1 MWWRQYEDGNT
12 ARQGIQVIEQI
23 VAATKRFGFVEST
36 NNISGRSQPSVGR
49 DYLVS
54 PALFRQRVQG
64 FYTRPQGQLM
74 ACSLIVSISTLLTL
88 FACWKH
94 KLFSWGINQQLGT
107 LLHCFLSCLY
117 FPFFLS
123 HFLSL
128 L

>member
-54 PALFRQRVQG
+54 PALFRQRDRQHLDTSNLV
-64 FYTRPQGQLM
+64 
-74 ACSLIVSISTLLTL
+74 CLLEAQT
-88 FACWKH
+88 
-94 KLFSWGINQQLGT
+94 I
-107 LLHCFLSCLY
+107 
-117 FPFFLS
+117 
-123 HFLSL
+123 
-128 L
+128 